1 MEALVLQ
8 PNSYSTTLEREQ
20 AITSTSRAFIEAN
33 TIESNM
39 DEVRNKHIIP
49 VYAKDNE
56 RLISI
61 AEFIDACIEIVQ
73 ENFSSEI
80 ILQPNIRL
88 SHPIKG
94 RVPEAKDKAAIEL
107 QEWEKTLYFER
118 AAFVIEVPSIQRTID
133 GNTLSLTIG
142 GVKAYHLDRLNG
154 KKGVDENFSFFIGY
168 QNKVCTNLCVW
179 TDGYSNTVGVKN
191 LGQLKMLMND
201 LIVNYNASE
210 HLFNLEKLNDYEL
223 SEHQFAQLIGRC
235 RMYQNLP
242 TAMKNEIAPM
252 LYGDAQLNAVVK
264 DYYRDN
270 SFCRSDNGNISL
282 WRLYNLFTGVN
293 KSSYIDSFLDRSVNA
308 YSFVEQIKF
317 AIDGKA
323 HSWFLS

>member
-8 PNSYSTTLEREQ
+8 PNRHSSTLEREQ

-33 TIESNM
+33 TIESSM

-61 AEFIDACIEIVQ
+61 AEFIDACSEIVQ

-107 QEWEKTLYFER
+107 QEWEKTLYYER

-252 LYGDAQLNAVVK
+252 LYGDAQLNAVAK

-308 YSFVEQIKF
+308 YSFVEQIKY
-317 AIDGKA
+317 AMDGKA

>member
-8 PNSYSTTLEREQ
+8 PNRHSSTLEREQ

-33 TIESNM
+33 TIESSM

-61 AEFIDACIEIVQ
+61 AEFIDACSEIVQ

-242 TAMKNEIAPM
+242 TAMKNKIAPM

-270 SFCRSDNGNISL
+270 SFCRSENGNISL

-308 YSFVEQIKF
+308 YSFVEQIKY
-317 AIDGKA
+317 AMDGKA

>member
-1 MEALVLQ
+1 MEALLLQ
-8 PNSYSTTLEREQ
+8 PVSHSGTQEIGQTIN
-20 AITSTSRAFIEAN
+20 STSKPFIEAN
-33 TIESNM
+33 TVESTM
-39 DEVRNKHIIP
+39 DEIRNKHIIP

-61 AEFIDACIEIVQ
+61 AEFIDSCTEIVQ

-94 RVPEAKDKAAIEL
+94 RVPDAKDKAAIEL
-107 QEWEKTLYFER
+107 QEWEKTLYYER

-133 GNTLSLTIG
+133 GNVLSLTIG

-154 KKGVDENFSFFIGY
+154 KKGADENFSFFIGY

-201 LIVNYNASE
+201 LIINYNANE
-210 HLFNLEKLNDYEL
+210 HLFNLEKLNEYEL

-242 TAMKNEIAPM
+242 TTMKNEIPPM

-270 SFCRSDNGNISL
+270 SFCRNERGNISL
-282 WRLYNLFTGVN
+282 WKLYNLFTGVN
-293 KSSYIDSFLDRSVNA
+293 KSSYIDSFLDRLVNA
-308 YSFVEQIKF
+308 YGFVEQIRF
-317 AIDGKA
+317 AMDGKA

>member
-8 PNSYSTTLEREQ
+8 PNRHSSTLEREQ

-33 TIESNM
+33 TIESSM

-61 AEFIDACIEIVQ
+61 AEFIDACSEIVQ

-270 SFCRSDNGNISL
+270 SFCRSENGNISL

-317 AIDGKA
+317 AMDGKA

>member
-8 PNSYSTTLEREQ
+8 PNRHSSTLEREQ

-33 TIESNM
+33 TIESSM

-61 AEFIDACIEIVQ
+61 AEFIDACSEIVQ
-73 ENFSSEI
+73 ENFRTEI

-107 QEWEKTLYFER
+107 QEWEKTLYYER

-317 AIDGKA
+317 AMDGKA

>member
-8 PNSYSTTLEREQ
+8 PNRHSSTLEREQ

-33 TIESNM
+33 TIESSM

-61 AEFIDACIEIVQ
+61 AEFIDACSEIVQ

-107 QEWEKTLYFER
+107 QEWEKTLYYER

-317 AIDGKA
+317 AMDGKA